1 MAPDGGEGLVNT
13 VGRTKALQ
21 RERTAEGNI
30 PYAAHVSERVV
41 KTRQGDYVQAFRL
54 GGASFETADDEQ
66 LNNWHERLNVL
77 WRNIARESVVLWTH
91 VIRHRDAVRVG
102 NGHALGFARD
112 LKAKY
117 LKRLSAETLMV
128 NDLYVSVVY
137 RPAAGFA
144 VGAASRLFSK
154 SHPAEAQLELKDSLD
169 ACEKLGQTLLSSLAR
184 YEPQVLGVYEWEGRT
199 CSSLLEFFG
208 LLLNGEWQRIVLP
221 RAPIA
226 EVLATTRPLFGFETI
241 EYRTP
246 TRTRLGAMLGI
257 VEYST
262 PTVTGVFD
270 TLLSTPFPWVLT
282 QSFAFLKKASAQGL
296 LQRQH
301 NRMQSA
307 ADFAVSQAEELR
319 EALDELT
326 SSEWVMG
333 EHHLS
338 LQVMTEFAQH
348 VDLSSRDRELKVLND
363 NLARARTLLADHTGM
378 TVGREDLAIEA
389 AFWAQL
395 PGNFAFRPRKA
406 PITSRNF
413 AAMASF
419 HNFPAGRATGNHW
432 GEALTLFVTA
442 AGTPY
447 YFSYHASDPL
457 DPDGGT
463 KKDIGHA
470 LIIGPTGS
478 GKTALIAFTLC
489 ELQAFGVTTVLFT
502 KDRDTEICIR
512 ALGGRYH
519 PIQLGVPTGWNPF
532 QLKSSAA
539 NFQFL
544 NDLVRRLVS
553 RADQA
558 LTITQENE
566 LTEAIRSVLSFEP
579 ADRRL
584 GRVLDYLDSTEPEG
598 VYVRLKQWCHAR
610 RSDEQDGPYAWIF
623 DNRQDSLMDS
633 MGCALITG
641 FDVTEFLDKPVIRTP
656 INMYL
661 FHVTQQLIDGRRFA
675 LFIAEFWKALDD
687 EYFGAF
693 AKDQLKTIR
702 KKNGFVVLDSQSP
715 SDAIKHPHSRTLIE
729 QTPTKICFPNPDAT
743 LEDYATDT
751 GLNLTEREYRLIK
764 QDIPTGSRMFLVK
777 QGHNSVVAKLD
788 LKDFDAELSVL
799 SARKANIERMQR
811 FIEAYG
817 EDPQQWLPRFMESE
831 GS

>member
-1 MAPDGGEGLVNT
+1 MNPK
-13 VGRTKALQ
+13 GRATALR
-21 RERTAEGNI
+21 REQTAERNI
-30 PYAAHVSERVV
+30 PYTAHVAEHVI
-41 KTRQGDYVQAFRL
+41 KTRQGDYVQSFRL

-77 WRNIARESVVLWTH
+77 WRNIARDSVVLWTH
-91 VIRHRDAVRVG
+91 IIRHREGVRMG
-102 NGHALGFARD
+102 NGHASGFARE
-112 LKAKY
+112 LTNKY
-117 LKRLSAETLMV
+117 LERLGTETLMV
-128 NDLYVSVVY
+128 NEIYLSVVY
-137 RPAAGFA
+137 RPAAGLA
-144 VGAASRLFSK
+144 VGAASRFFTRSR
-154 SHPAEAQLELKDSLD
+154 PEEARLELKDSLD
-169 ACEKLGQTLLSSLAR
+169 ACEKLAQTLTSSLAR
-184 YEPQVLGVYEWEGRT
+184 YEPQALGVYEWRGRQF
-199 CSSLLEFFG
+199 SSLLEFFG
-208 LLLNGEWQRIVLP
+208 VLLNGEWQRVALP

-226 EVLATTRPLFGFETI
+226 QVLTTTRPMFGMETI
-241 EYRTP
+241 EYRTA
-246 TRTRLGAMLGI
+246 TRTRFGAMLGI
-257 VEYST
+257 IEYST
-262 PTVTGVFD
+262 PTVVGLFD
-270 TLLSTPFPWVLT
+270 ALLSTPFPWILT
-282 QSFAFLKKASAQGL
+282 QSFAFLKKAGAQAL
-296 LQRQH
+296 LQRQY

-319 EALDELT
+319 DALDELT

-333 EHHLS
+333 EHHFS
-338 LQVMTEFAQH
+338 LQVLTEFIEQ
-348 VDLSSRDRELKVLND
+348 DDPTLRDREMKLLND

-378 TVGREDLAIEA
+378 TIGREDLAIEA
-389 AFWAQL
+389 AFWGQL

-419 HNFPAGRATGNHW
+419 HNFPSGRATGNHW
-432 GEALTLFVTA
+432 GEALTLFATA

-463 KKDIGHA
+463 KKDIGHT
-470 LIIGPTGS
+470 LIIGPTGA

-489 ELQAFGVTTVLFT
+489 ELQAFGVTSVLFT

-512 ALGGRYH
+512 ALRGRYY

-532 QLKSSAA
+532 QLKSSAG
-539 NFQFL
+539 NLQFL
-544 NDLVRRLVS
+544 SDLVRRLVS
-553 RADQA
+553 RADRP

-566 LTEAIRSVLSFEP
+566 LTEAVRSVMSFEP

-584 GRVLDYLDSTEPEG
+584 GRVLDYLDSTDSDG
-598 VYVRLKQWCHAR
+598 IYVRLKQWCHAR
-610 RSDEQDGPYAWIF
+610 RGDEQDGPYAWIF
-623 DNRQDSLMDS
+623 DNRQDSLIDS
-633 MGCALITG
+633 LGCALTTG
-641 FDVTEFLDKPVIRTP
+641 FDVTEFLDKPIIRTP

-661 FHVTQQLIDGRRFA
+661 FHLTEQLIDGRRFA

-788 LKDFDAELSVL
+788 LKGFDAELAVL
-799 SARKANIERMQR
+799 SARKANIERMHR
-811 FIEAYG
+811 LIEGYG
-817 EDPQQWLPRFMESE
+817 EDPNHWLPPFM
-831 GS
+831 GAQRG

>member
-1 MAPDGGEGLVNT
+1 VNS

-21 RERTAEGNI
+21 RERCADGNI

-41 KTRQGDYVQAFRL
+41 KTRQGDYIQAFRL
-54 GGASFETADDEQ
+54 SGASFETADDEQ

-102 NGHALGFARD
+102 NHHAPGFARD
-112 LKAKY
+112 LRTKY
-117 LKRLSAETLMV
+117 LKRLSAESLMV

-137 RPAAGFA
+137 RPAPGLA
-144 VGAASRLFSK
+144 VNTASRLFSK
-154 SHPAEAQLELKDSLD
+154 SHPAEARLELKDSLD
-169 ACEKLGQTLLSSLAR
+169 ACEKLGQTLLSSLSR
-184 YEPQVLGVYEWEGRT
+184 YEPQGLGVYEWQGRQ
-199 CSSLLEFFG
+199 CSSLLEFFA
-208 LLLNGEWQRIVLP
+208 LLVNGEWQRVVLP

-246 TRTRLGAMLGI
+246 TRSRLGAMLGI
-257 VEYST
+257 IEYST

-282 QSFAFLKKASAQGL
+282 QSFAFLKKVSAQGL
-296 LQRQH
+296 LQRQY

-319 EALDELT
+319 DALDELT

-338 LQVMTEFAQH
+338 LQVLTEFTEH
-348 VDLSSRDRELKVLND
+348 TDSGLRDRELKVLND

-378 TVGREDLAIEA
+378 SVGREDLAIEA

-419 HNFPAGRATGNHW
+419 HNFPAGRPTGNHW

-470 LIIGPTGS
+470 LVIGPTGS

-489 ELQAFGVTTVLFT
+489 ELQAFGVTSVLFT

-512 ALGGRYH
+512 ALGGRYY

-532 QLKSSAA
+532 QLKPSAA

-544 NDLVRRLVS
+544 NDLVRRLVN
-553 RADQA
+553 RADRP
-558 LTITQENE
+558 LSITQENE
-566 LTEAIRSVLSFEP
+566 LTEAIRSVLSFGA

-584 GRVLDYLDSTEPEG
+584 GRVLDYLDSTEAEG
-598 VYVRLKQWCHAR
+598 MYARLKQWCHAR
-610 RSDEQDGPYAWIF
+610 RADEQDGPYAWIF
-623 DNRQDSLMDS
+623 DNHEDSLIDS
-633 MGCALITG
+633 LGSALTTG

-661 FHVTQQLIDGRRFA
+661 FHLTDQLIDGRRFA

-715 SDAIKHPHSRTLIE
+715 SDAIKHPLSRTLIE

-743 LEDYATDT
+743 LEDYVSDT

-764 QDIPTGSRMFLVK
+764 QDIPLGSRMFLVK

-799 SARKANIERMQR
+799 SARKANLERMQR
-811 FIEAYG
+811 SIDEYG
-817 EDPQQWLPRFMESE
+817 ADPSRWLAHFFNGK

>member
-1 MAPDGGEGLVNT
+1 MNATQRSAALRKESPA
-13 VGRTKALQ
+13 GR
-21 RERTAEGNI
+21 NI
-30 PYAAHVSERVV
+30 PYTAHVAEGVV

-54 GGASFETADDEQ
+54 TGASFETADDEQ

-77 WRNIARESVVLWTH
+77 WRNIARDNVVLWTH
-91 VIRHRDAVRVG
+91 VVRRRERVKQG
-102 NGHALGFARD
+102 NPHSPGFTRD
-112 LKAKY
+112 LAHKY
-117 LKRLSAETLMV
+117 MKRLSRETLMV
-128 NDLYVSVVY
+128 NEIYLSLIY
-137 RPAAGFA
+137 RPATGLA
-144 VGAASRLFSK
+144 VGAASKLFAKSRPGEARLES
-154 SHPAEAQLELKDSLD
+154 KDSLE
-169 ACEKLGQTLLSSLAR
+169 ACEKLAQALLSSLAR
-184 YEPQVLGVYEWEGRT
+184 YEPQLLGLYAWKGRWY
-199 CSSLLEFFG
+199 SSLLEFLG
-208 LLLNGEWQRIVLP
+208 VLVNGEWQRVASP

-241 EYRTP
+241 EYRSP
-246 TRTRLGAMLGI
+246 TQTRLGAMLGI
-257 VEYST
+257 IEYST
-262 PTVTGVFD
+262 PTAVGLLNS
-270 TLLSTPFPWVLT
+270 LLSTPFSWVLT
-282 QSFAFLKKASAQGL
+282 QSFAFLKKSSAQAL
-296 LQRQH
+296 LQRQY

-319 EALDELT
+319 DALDELT

-338 LQVMTEFAQH
+338 LQVLTEP
-348 VDLSSRDRELKVLND
+348 VETSDRENRERQLKALND
-363 NLARARTLLADHTGM
+363 SVASARTLLSDHTGM
-378 TVGREDLAIEA
+378 AIGREDLALEA

-413 AAMASF
+413 AAMASL
-419 HNFPAGRATGNHW
+419 HNFPCGRATGNHW
-432 GEALTLFVTA
+432 GEALTLFATA

-457 DPDGGT
+457 DPEGGT

-489 ELQAFGVTTVLFT
+489 ELQAFGVTSVLFT

-512 ALGGRYH
+512 ALGGRYY
-519 PIQLGVPTGWNPF
+519 PIQSGVPTGWNPF
-532 QLKSSAA
+532 QLEPSARTL
-539 NFQFL
+539 QFL
-544 NDLVRRLVS
+544 NDLVRRLVT
-553 RADQA
+553 RADKP
-558 LTITQENE
+558 LTVTQENE
-566 LTEAIRSVLSFEP
+566 LAESIRSVMSFEP
-579 ADRRL
+579 GDRRL
-584 GRVLDYLDSTEPEG
+584 GRVLDYLDATEPEG
-598 VYVRLKQWCHAR
+598 AYVRLKQWCHAR
-610 RSDEQDGPYAWIF
+610 RADEQDGPYAWIF
-623 DNRQDSLMDS
+623 DNPLDTLIDSLGES
-633 MGCALITG
+633 LTTG
-641 FDVTEFLDKPVIRTP
+641 FDVTEFLDKPFIRTP

-661 FHVTQQLIDGRRFA
+661 FHLTDQLIDGRRFA

-687 EYFGAF
+687 EYFGSF

-743 LEDYATDT
+743 FEDYATDA

-764 QDIPTGSRMFLVK
+764 QDIPTGSRLFLIK

-788 LKDFDAELSVL
+788 LKGFDAELSVL
-799 SARKANIERMQR
+799 SARKSNIERMRQL
-811 FIEAYG
+811 IEEFG
-817 EDPQQWLPRFMESE
+817 EEPGAWLPPFMRGE